1 MQEDLR
7 HGLKLYMSNN
17 MESLGDICAILMSE
31 YPLKSPF
38 DHEKIVIMNL
48 GMKTFVTQRIALQN
62 GINALCDFQQM
73 WQLIFEVNKQL
84 NATKSEEIVK
94 LSLYDRQHLTWN
106 IFTQMSLWAEQAN
119 AVTDPVTDAGADAQ
133 TTAGAAPEPIYA
145 RLMQY
150 LEDDRF
156 GDKAYELASKIAD
169 TLDSYQMYRPNWI
182 IAWNKIPLRAFNDY
196 ERDPDDP
203 DNPINQFI
211 ESECKRFV
219 RAKTGFAQKP
229 GMAAAASSADAVAK
243 SADASTPDSQS
254 AVANLG
260 QEVDAQALK
269 AALSDDEAAQRVTA
283 ERVKRVRALFKSNVW
298 QIKLWC
304 LLRYNYAFTNVK
316 GQPLGE
322 TKPAEFDWLLRN
334 LDRAQVMTALIAK
347 LKALAPVGYD
357 DEGQPL
363 YPRFD
368 LSQPEMAR
376 AFVDAHEYENTKV
389 ALASLYQRVFV
400 FGVSAMPRIV
410 VDFLDALAL
419 HCNVNVMLLNP
430 CQEYWADLHGKA
442 REDFEAYV
450 KLIQSHTTSAHDLK
464 LDRPKVTVPSF
475 DLKGQ
480 AAPAQAVEYLPLALK
495 SLVPS
500 AYDAAGE
507 RVEGHPLL
515 LSYGKQGRDNLYLF
529 YDRDPVPSNIAC
541 FSEPDLPN
549 GGDFSDVWVQRQG
562 RKVNEVRGGTLLTF
576 LQHQLLNLE
585 QPKERYI
592 ISPDDV
598 SLSVHSCHTKRRE
611 VEVLH
616 DAILACFNRARLR
629 GETLYPRDIVV
640 MVPTI
645 NDYAPHVS
653 AVFGGQ
659 YDKSDPDYIPFVI
672 SDRAESEANT
682 VAQSLLK
689 LLEIGTERITSV
701 LVTELLSEGAIARRF
716 GLGRDQVEVIVRWLN
731 ATNVYWGLDAHD
743 VSPLAQIVIPGTF
756 ASGME
761 RMILGALMGET
772 DLPCW
777 SEIEGSDTIILGK
790 FWDFLQALRELRAR
804 FTPELALTPA
814 QWSTELNKMLT
825 ERFFDD
831 APDTTQALKSI
842 STVIDNLKETI
853 AHLEHK
859 PRINLPVF
867 AAALR
872 QGLTAQ
878 RNFLPFLRDKVNFC
892 SLVPMRAVPF
902 KHIFI
907 LGLNDMD
914 FPREERAPNFNLIAN
929 KELFAR
935 GDRSRGIDDRY
946 LFLEA
951 LISARESIYFS
962 YIGQSPTDKSA
973 LNPSIV
979 LSELIFYLGDS
990 CAVEGLENIKESERP
1005 DSVKARLCVNE
1016 RLNAYDE
1023 LNFHAAHYP
1032 NALPTSKEEAAATI
1046 AAYQQRLAADDNAAD
1061 DNAAK
1066 GNAAEDNAAK
1076 GNEGDGSAGAARAA
1090 KDNAAKSKAGSSAA
1104 GAAAEAAAGALN
1116 LELYRRAVQTQR
1128 AQLPSFKRDF
1138 ILLKSKTLK
1147 REREL
1152 LGAGVFKPD
1161 MSALTHQ
1168 LVELDKLRA
1177 LMADPAKSFMTN
1189 VLEIR
1194 LDPSEDDTL
1203 TEDEAFELDYLERHS
1218 LISELIALPPQQRR
1232 ARLQRKAHLGQLP
1245 YGLFFN
1251 QLSEQ
1256 LDAQMEGLNTTLSQ
1270 EFGLEHTSLLL
1281 KRECPHTI
1289 WQLTLPRSFFSSNAP
1304 LDFGAIGAD
1313 LAQMQADSGYVPGWL
1328 QGLSES
1334 EVYHFELT
1342 LQSSCYH
1349 QPIVIAGFNRLSTSQ
1364 DTKICGPDGAK
1375 LALLEAAVKKPK
1387 VVYSALREAI
1397 GQYCYDGG
1405 LRAVSVVD
1413 SEGKLF
1419 TLKALEREKLRA
1431 LINTWLVCYLVS
1443 QSRPLPIAPYL
1454 ITKLAYNDKGERTYE
1469 QVAIEYDKYSTYLFN
1484 SFSDLARYPEL
1495 YDCAW
1500 AYHDFYLEE
1509 LAPYFVLGAEA

>member
-211 ESECKRFV
+211 ESECKHFV

-229 GMAAAASSADAVAK
+229 GMAAAASSADAVAE
-243 SADASTPDSQS
+243 SADASTPDPVS

-269 AALSDDEAAQRVTA
+269 ASLSDDEAAQRVTA
-283 ERVKRVRALFKSNVW
+283 ERVKRVRSLFKNNVW

-304 LLRYNYAFTNVK
+304 LLRYNYAFTDSM
-316 GQPLGE
+316 GQSLRE
-322 TKPAEFDWLLRN
+322 SHPAEFDWLLRN
-334 LDRAQVMTALIAK
+334 LDRAQVMTSLIAK

-357 DEGQPL
+357 DAGLPL

-376 AFVDAHEYENTKV
+376 AFVDAHEYENTK
-389 ALASLYQRVFV
+389 AGLASLSQRIFV

-464 LDRPKVTVPSF
+464 LDRPKATVPSF
-475 DLKGQ
+475 DLKGRAS
-480 AAPAQAVEYLPLALK
+480 AAGAAVEYLPLALK

-500 AYDAAGE
+500 AYDASGE

-541 FSEPDLPN
+541 FSEPDLLD
-549 GGDFSDVWVQRQG
+549 GGDFTDDWVLRQG
-562 RKVNEVRGGTLLTF
+562 RKVKEVRGGTLLTF

-616 DAILACFNRARLR
+616 DAILACFNRARQR

-853 AHLEHK
+853 NHLEHK

-1023 LNFHAAHYP
+1023 LNFHAAHYQD
-1032 NALPTSKEEAAATI
+1032 ALPTSKEEAAATI
-1046 AAYQQRLAADDNAAD
+1046 AAYQQRLAGDADAAD
-1061 DNAAK
+1061 AA
-1066 GNAAEDNAAK
+1066 
-1076 GNEGDGSAGAARAA
+1076 
-1090 KDNAAKSKAGSSAA
+1090 SSAA
-1104 GAAAEAAAGALN
+1104 SVAAGASDLA
-1116 LELYRRAVQTQR
+1116 LYRTALQTQR
-1128 AQLPSFKRDF
+1128 VQVPSFKRDF

-1194 LDPSEDDTL
+1194 LDSSEDDTL
-1203 TEDEAFELDYLERHS
+1203 IEDEAFELGYLERHS
-1218 LISELIALPPQQRR
+1218 LITELIALPPQQRS

-1281 KRECPHTI
+1281 KRECPNTI
-1289 WQLTLPRSFFSSNAP
+1289 WQLTLPRSFFSTSAP
-1304 LDFGAIGAD
+1304 LDLGAIGAD
-1313 LAQMQADSGYVPGWL
+1313 LTQMQADSGYVPQWL
-1328 QGLSES
+1328 KGLSES

-1364 DTKICGPDGAK
+1364 DTKLCGPDGDK
-1375 LALLEAAVKKPK
+1375 LNLLEAAAKKPK

-1419 TLKALEREKLRA
+1419 TLKALERDKLRA

-1454 ITKLAYNDKGERTYE
+1454 FTKLAYNEKGERTYA
-1469 QVAIEYDKYSTYLFN
+1469 QVAIEHDEYSTYLFN

-1495 YDCAW
+1495 YECAW